1 VSGCHAGCR
10 ELVGEFA
17 AGGICATAD
26 AFWGAMERLS
36 RDEHADVRPN
46 CADTVSTNARASYES
61 EALRGGCT
69 RWQDTHSKSYPT
81 RSWRPSTEPLFL
93 TTACSRKK
101 SHRLDV
107 NLIYNVKTRFERC
120 HVVGALGTQGQGAL
134 GRATT

>member
-1 VSGCHAGCR
+1 MRTKPCARWLHAMAKYALE
-10 ELVGEFA
+10 ELSNTVLA
-17 AGGICATAD
+17 A
-26 AFWGAMERLS
+26 E
-36 RDEHADVRPN
+36 
-46 CADTVSTNARASYES
+46 Y
-61 EALRGGCT
+61 
-69 RWQDTHSKSYPT
+69 
-81 RSWRPSTEPLFL
+81 RSLFL